1 MSERE
6 GYILIDHRASPG
18 LPEDVAVRIGLD
30 PRLVGEGRVLE
41 AATLTCVHCATP
53 QIMNLER
60 KRERHKCPK
69 CNHQYVCDGCW
80 IRMQEPDYVHQS
92 YDEKVDHWLT
102 GK

>member
-1 MSERE
+1 MRP
-6 GYILIDHRASPG
+6 LRH
-18 LPEDVAVRIGLD
+18 
-30 PRLVGEGRVLE
+30 
-41 AATLTCVHCATP
+41 AAD
-53 QIMNLER
+53 NESER